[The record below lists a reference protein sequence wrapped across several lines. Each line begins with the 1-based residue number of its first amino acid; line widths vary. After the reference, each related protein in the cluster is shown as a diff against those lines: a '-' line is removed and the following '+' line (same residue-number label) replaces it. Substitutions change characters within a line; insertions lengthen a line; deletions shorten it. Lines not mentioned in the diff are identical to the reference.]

1 MNYDPSDLDEHDWR
15 PKLDTAAAS
24 KLFSGL
30 REDRKLEERTLQQ
43 SSKICDQ
50 CKEFVTGFGPTDSI
64 SYSLDKLK
72 ASSEAA
78 KCDVCVLLWRVCNSR
93 AGSKVQTVQFVRE
106 GALVKLEHNHETA
119 LLLVQDPTLDL
130 TVSSDYQIG
139 FIEMPTAGKSTH
151 LGVLRSWLSDCD
163 SNHQL
168 SCKPMHRANGS
179 GESSTAR
186 LPTRLI
192 EVGSEGVPTVFL
204 RETKKL
210 TEISEKKPV
219 KWIALSHKWGER
231 HFSTTQSNLKSHK
244 QGLDLDGLPP
254 TFRDA
259 VLVTR
264 ALGLKYLWIDSICI
278 IQGDDGDFET
288 EAKSM
293 EDVYSGAYCIIAAS
307 RATNHYSGFLQ
318 PRIKRNYVGLKREEK
333 NGNPFYLCEN
343 IDDFQSHVLD
353 GDLNSRGWVLQEH
366 ALARRTI
373 FFTEHQTYFEC
384 GKGVRC
390 ETSTKLEK

>member
-168 SCKPMHRANGS
+168 SCKPMHRAN
-179 GESSTAR
+179 
-186 LPTRLI
+186 
-192 EVGSEGVPTVFL
+192 
-204 RETKKL
+204 
-210 TEISEKKPV
+210 
-219 KWIALSHKWGER
+219 
-231 HFSTTQSNLKSHK
+231 
-244 QGLDLDGLPP
+244 
-254 TFRDA
+254 
-259 VLVTR
+259 
-264 ALGLKYLWIDSICI
+264 
-278 IQGDDGDFET
+278 
-288 EAKSM
+288 
-293 EDVYSGAYCIIAAS
+293 
-307 RATNHYSGFLQ
+307 
-318 PRIKRNYVGLKREEK
+318 
-333 NGNPFYLCEN
+333 
-343 IDDFQSHVLD
+343 
-353 GDLNSRGWVLQEH
+353 
-366 ALARRTI
+366 
-373 FFTEHQTYFEC
+373 
-384 GKGVRC
+384 
-390 ETSTKLEK
+390 